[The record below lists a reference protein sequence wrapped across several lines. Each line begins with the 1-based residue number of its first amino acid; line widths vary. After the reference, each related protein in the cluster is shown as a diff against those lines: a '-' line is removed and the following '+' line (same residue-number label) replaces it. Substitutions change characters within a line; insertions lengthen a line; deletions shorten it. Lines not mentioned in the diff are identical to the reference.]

1 MSSKNLLLRL
11 PAELRVRI
19 YHHVLDALPEEHG
32 FAQEKFYLES
42 SWGVDVSELNCFAS
56 THPYLD
62 KRKAALV
69 KQGIQHFHGRLLGL
83 AATFNAKFMM
93 EGLDPAIRSRMTK
106 IRVTSY
112 SSLNFEEAKQF
123 QEVVDMDHVHPE
135 LQIEFCGPSNLVFVK
150 SERGKD
156 PLANGT

>member
-83 AATFNAKFMM
+83 AATCRS
-93 EGLDPAIRSRMTK
+93 IR
-106 IRVTSY
+106 I
-112 SSLNFEEAKQF
+112 
-123 QEVVDMDHVHPE
+123 E
-135 LQIEFCGPSNLVFVK
+135 LLCEY
-150 SERGKD
+150 
-156 PLANGT
+156 